1 MSMFIINSMKS
12 TKKEKK
18 RRSKIERERE
28 REGGGG
34 GRECSYASDCLVQ
47 FVIAWPVQLPLLQ
60 LIPFSTF

>member
-28 REGGGG
+28 REGGG